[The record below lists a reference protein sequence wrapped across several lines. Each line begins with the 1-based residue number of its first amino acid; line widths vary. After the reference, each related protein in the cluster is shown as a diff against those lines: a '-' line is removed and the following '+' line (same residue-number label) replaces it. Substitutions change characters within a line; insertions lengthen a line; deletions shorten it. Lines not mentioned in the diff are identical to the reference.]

1 MITRSGATMIV
12 AAAVLLV
19 AGILLDYPE
28 LVVLGLGAA
37 TVVAAAAGWML
48 ARPEV
53 TIEREIRPDRVAEG
67 GMARGV
73 LVVTNTARRRSPPM
87 VVGESVGGQPVG
99 ITVASLPP
107 GGCQQAEYQLPTAQ
121 RGVFE
126 VGPLTL
132 GHADPLRL
140 MHLRRGFPSRSVLRV
155 YPKLLPVVPL
165 PTGGS
170 PDLDGPTTAAA
181 APGGVAFHGL
191 RDYVRG
197 DDLRLIHWRST
208 ARAGK
213 FMVRHNVV
221 PREPRMLVVLDTSA
235 APYLDAPNGGRA
247 NDGRRGDGDGH
258 SAGDGRGQGQV
269 HGRFED
275 AVRIAASL
283 AAAAVTHGFP
293 VEVHTTGGQR
303 AVAQRGE
310 GAPMAVLDLLAG
322 VEAGADD
329 PGLTALTGMVPR
341 DGGVVLGI
349 VTGQPAAVAAATVSA
364 VRPRFAMVTLVQVGA
379 TPGRPGPAVR
389 GALVLNVRTS
399 EDFVAAWNT
408 RVAR

>member
-1 MITRSGATMIV
+1 MIV
-12 AAAVLLV
+12 AAGVLV
-19 AGILLDYPE
+19 VSGILLDYPE

-37 TVVAAAAGWML
+37 AVVVAAAGWML
-48 ARPEV
+48 ARPDV

-67 GMARGV
+67 EAACGV
-73 LVVTNTARRRSPPM
+73 LVVTNTARRRSPPI
-87 VVGESVGGQPVG
+87 VAGESVGGQRVG
-99 ITVASLPP
+99 IAVASLPP
-107 GGCQQAEYQLPTAQ
+107 GGRQQAEYPLPTTR

-140 MHLRRGFPSRSVLRV
+140 MHVRRGFPSRSVLRV

-197 DDLRLIHWRST
+197 DDLRLVHWRST
-208 ARAGK
+208 ARTGTL
-213 FMVRHNVV
+213 MVRHNVV
-221 PREPRMLVVLDTSA
+221 PREPRMLVVLDTSV
-235 APYLDAPNGGRA
+235 APYSDGPRFRNGC
-247 NDGRRGDGDGH
+247 
-258 SAGDGRGQGQV
+258 
-269 HGRFED
+269 FED

-293 VEVHTTGGQR
+293 LEVRTTGGLR
-303 AVAQRGE
+303 AVAERGE
-310 GAPMAVLDLLAG
+310 AAPTAVLDLLAG
-322 VEAGADD
+322 VETDPGDAGVAGD
-329 PGLTALTGMVPR
+329 PGLAALTGMVPR
-341 DGGVVLGI
+341 DSGVVLGV
-349 VTGQPAAVAAATVSA
+349 VTGQASSAACAVVST
-364 VRPRFAMVTLVQVGA
+364 VRPRFAMVSLIQVGA
-379 TPGRPGPAVR
+379 VPGRPGPVVR

>member
-12 AAAVLLV
+12 AAGVLV
-19 AGILLDYPE
+19 VSGILLDYPE

-37 TVVAAAAGWML
+37 AVVVAAAGWML
-48 ARPEV
+48 ARPDV

-67 GMARGV
+67 EVARGV
-73 LVVTNTARRRSPPM
+73 LVVTNTARRRSPPI
-87 VVGESVGGQPVG
+87 VAGESVGGQRVG
-99 ITVASLPP
+99 IAVASLPP
-107 GGCQQAEYQLPTAQ
+107 GGRQQAEYPLPTTR

-140 MHLRRGFPSRSVLRV
+140 MHVRRGFPSRSVLRV

-170 PDLDGPTTAAA
+170 PDLDGPTTAVA

-197 DDLRLIHWRST
+197 DDLRLVHWRST
-208 ARAGK
+208 ARTGTL
-213 FMVRHNVV
+213 MVRHNVV

-235 APYLDAPNGGRA
+235 APYS
-247 NDGRRGDGDGH
+247 DGPRFRDGC
-258 SAGDGRGQGQV
+258 
-269 HGRFED
+269 FED

-293 VEVHTTGGQR
+293 IEVRTTGGLR
-303 AVAQRGE
+303 AVAERGE
-310 GAPMAVLDLLAG
+310 AASMAVLDLLAG
-322 VEAGADD
+322 VETDAGD
-329 PGLTALTGMVPR
+329 PGLTTLTGMVPR
-341 DGGVVLGI
+341 DSGVVLGV
-349 VTGQPAAVAAATVSA
+349 VTGQTSSVAGAVVST
-364 VRPRFAMVTLVQVGA
+364 VRPRFAMVSLIQVGA
-379 TPGRPGPAVR
+379 VPGRPGPVVR

-408 RVAR
+408 QVAR